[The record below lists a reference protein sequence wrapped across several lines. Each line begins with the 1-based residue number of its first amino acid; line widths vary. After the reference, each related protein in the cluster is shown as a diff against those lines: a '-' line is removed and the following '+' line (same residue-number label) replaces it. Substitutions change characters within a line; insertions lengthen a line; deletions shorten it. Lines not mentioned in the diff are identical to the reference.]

1 MFPKHVRLRRLA
13 LSALVLGVGLFA
25 AYRLFLR
32 YTLISPPPGAGL
44 SVPRPRA
51 QMHGLR
57 EYVGPS
63 WASRERGVWE
73 FHVEGEPFALG
84 YAHGRLGTR
93 LLMEAEDYLFGEMH
107 RYVPSQAALAVIRL
121 GVLYRYRNLPLHI
134 APTLRLEMAGMAE
147 GQPDP
152 YSDFLPLYHRIV
164 FYHALH
170 DITQSLEHS
179 PMLGCTAL
187 TASGPAT
194 RDGHMLIG
202 RNFDFEGPPV
212 FDRDKAVLF
221 FKPAG
226 KLAFASVAWAG
237 MVGVVTG
244 LNVAGIYVSVN
255 ALRSEDKSDHGV
267 PVELLLRQVLES
279 AHTLDEAIAIIKEH
293 PVLVPDL
300 YLIADGKS
308 GESAVVE
315 RSPTR
320 AAVRRS
326 SARPNLAGSE
336 PKGSVLALAN
346 HALTPEFAG
355 DKESEQLRTYLT
367 SGARQRRMEELVQEA
382 AGQLDPLSVQAI
394 LRDKRGPGGQALG
407 LGNRNAIDALIATHS
422 VVVDATALILWV
434 GVGPH
439 ALGRYVGF
447 DLRRELLGEDRP
459 LPPEL
464 PEDPIQHGED
474 FRAFGQAQRA
484 LEAATAMTKQGRL
497 EHAIEEAELA
507 VALQPLSAEAALLL
521 ADLLDKRARRS
532 DLSADE
538 KSVARS
544 RVKAAY
550 ERFLTL
556 YPPYRRDVE
565 RAQATLRQL

>member
-1 MFPKHVRLRRLA
+1 MFPKNVRLRRLG
-13 LSALVLGVGLFA
+13 LSIFTLGLGLFL
-25 AYRLFLR
+25 AYRVFLR
-32 YTLISPPPGAGL
+32 WTLISPPPGAG
-44 SVPRPRA
+44 VAAARPRA
-51 QMHGLR
+51 QMRGLR

-63 WASRERGVWE
+63 WAGRERGVWE
-73 FHVEGEPFALG
+73 FHVEGEPFSLG

-107 RYVPSQAALAVIRL
+107 RYVPSQAALSLIRL

-134 APTLRLEMAGMAE
+134 PPAMRLEMAGMAE

-187 TASGPAT
+187 TASGAAT
-194 RDGHMLIG
+194 KNGHTLIG

-212 FDRDKAVLF
+212 FDHDKAVLF
-221 FKPAG
+221 FKPEG

-255 ALRSEDKSDHGV
+255 ALRSEDKSDRGV

-279 AHTLDEAIAIIKEH
+279 AHSLDEAIAIIAEN

-300 YLIADGKS
+300 YLIADGKT

-326 SARPNLAGSE
+326 
-336 PKGSVLALAN
+336 PKPSGVLALAN
-346 HALTPEFAG
+346 HALTPEFQG
-355 DKESEQLRTYLT
+355 DKESERLRIYLT
-367 SGARQRRMEELVQEA
+367 SGARQTRMEELVQKN
-382 AGQLDPLSVQAI
+382 AGQLDPLAVQAI
-394 LRDKRGPGGQALG
+394 LRDKRGPGDRPLG
-407 LGNRNAIDALIATHS
+407 LGNRNALDAIIATHS
-422 VVVDATALILWV
+422 VVVDATDLILWV

-447 DLRRELLGEDRP
+447 DLRRELLGEARP
-459 LPPEL
+459 QPPEL
-464 PEDPIQHGED
+464 PEDPIQYSEE
-474 FRAFGQAQRA
+474 FRAFEKAQRA
-484 LEAATAMTKQGRL
+484 SEAAAAMAKQGRL

-507 VALQPLSAEAALLL
+507 VALQPLSADAQLLL
-521 ADLLDKRARRS
+521 ADLLQKHAERRGLTAAELVPERA
-532 DLSADE
+532 
-538 KSVARS
+538 

-550 ERFLTL
+550 ARFLTL
-556 YPPYRRDVE
+556 YPPYKRDVE
-565 RAQATLRQL
+565 RAEALLRAP

>member
-1 MFPKHVRLRRLA
+1 MFPKNARLRRLA
-13 LSALVLGVGLFA
+13 AIAIGLSLGLFLS
-25 AYRLFLR
+25 YRLFLR
-32 YTLISPPPGAGL
+32 WTLISPPPGAGAT
-44 SVPRPRA
+44 SPRPRA
-51 QMHGLR
+51 QMRGLR
-57 EYVGPS
+57 EYVGTS

-107 RYVPSQAALAVIRL
+107 RYIPSQAALAVIRL

-134 APTLRLEMAGMAE
+134 TPPMLLEMAGMAE

-170 DITQSLEHS
+170 DITQTLENS

-187 TASGPAT
+187 TAAGAAS

-212 FDRDKAVLF
+212 FDRDKAVLL
-221 FKPAG
+221 FKPQG

-255 ALRSEDKSDHGV
+255 ALRSDDKSDHGV

-279 AHTLDEAIAIIKEH
+279 AQSLDEAIAIIKDS

-300 YLIADGKS
+300 YLIADGKT

-326 SARPNLAGSE
+326 RDSG
-336 PKGSVLALAN
+336 GVLALTN
-346 HALTPEFAG
+346 HALTPEFQG
-355 DKESEQLRTYLT
+355 DKESERLRTYLT
-367 SGARQRRMEELVQEA
+367 SGARLTRLEELLQQK
-382 AGQLDPLSVQAI
+382 AGRLDPLAVQAI
-394 LRDKRGPGGQALG
+394 LRDKRGPADRPLG
-407 LGNRNAIDALIATHS
+407 LGNRNALDALIATHS
-422 VVVDATALILWV
+422 VVVDATELIVWV

-447 DLRRELLGEDRP
+447 DLRRELLGQDRP
-459 LPPEL
+459 QPPEL
-464 PEDPIQHGED
+464 PEDPIQYTDD
-474 FRAFGQAQRA
+474 FRAYGQAQRA
-484 LEAATAMTKQGRL
+484 MEAATAMERQGRL
-497 EHAIEEAELA
+497 DHAIEEAELA
-507 VALQPLSAEAALLL
+507 VALQPLSADAQLLL
-521 ADLLDKRARRS
+521 ADLLDKRARRPG
-532 DLSADE
+532 LSAAQQAAE
-538 KSVARS
+538 QL

-550 ERFLTL
+550 ERFVTL
-556 YPPYRRDVE
+556 FPPYKRDVE
-565 RAQATLRQL
+565 RAEARLRAP